1 MQVRVLPLSRW
12 KGTEQSLVL
21 LAAEGQP
28 APMGWK
34 GGEAALKRLVAS
46 ARQESFTGRLLQVAI
61 LHPDGEDPARRVF
74 MTGVGSLQTLTPEVF
89 RRAVAAACRAAA
101 RAGAKGVSI
110 LFPERGDAG
119 KIRRIAQALVEGAML
134 SQYRYGAYKT
144 VAPEPGSAPLDHAV
158 ILHPDDV
165 SAKDVGAGV
174 NQGEVFAGAALL
186 ARDLVNEP
194 PSALHPGKLAERA
207 LKLGGRVRGKVLDQ
221 KTIERMGMGGIAGVG
236 RGSANPPVLI
246 HLRYQGSKPKAR
258 VALVGKGV
266 TFDSGGL
273 SLKPADSMET
283 MKCDMAGAATVM
295 AVMRAAD
302 QMKLPLLLDGYIP
315 AVENMPSGTALKPGD
330 VVKMHNGRTVEVLN
344 TDAEG
349 RLILADAL
357 AYAVK
362 EKPDHV
368 IDFATLT
375 GAVIVALGS
384 SLTGIMGTDKD
395 FTNAL
400 LAAGEAAGEP
410 LWELPLVKD
419 YAEGMK
425 SRVADLKNTGPRREA
440 GAIFGGLF
448 LKEFVGSASWAH
460 LDIAGTAFAE
470 KDGPYWP
477 AGATG
482 APVRTV
488 LHYLVKLAA

>member
-12 KGTEQSLVL
+12 KGSEQSLVL

-34 GGEAALKRLVAS
+34 GGEASLKRLVALS
-46 ARQESFTGRLLQVAI
+46 RHESFAGRLGQVVI
-61 LHPDGEDPARRVF
+61 LHPEGEDPARRVF
-74 MTGVGSLQTLTPEVF
+74 LAGVGSLQILNPEVF
-89 RRAVAAACRAAA
+89 RRAVAFACRAAA
-101 RAGAKGVSI
+101 RAGARGVSI
-110 LFPERGDAG
+110 LFPERGDAA
-119 KIRRIAQALVEGAML
+119 KIRRVAQALVEGAML
-134 SQYRYGAYKT
+134 SQYRYAAYKT
-144 VAPEPGSAPLDHAV
+144 VAADPGSAPLDNVV
-158 ILHPDDV
+158 ILHPDDA
-165 SAKDVGAGV
+165 SGKDVGAGV
-174 NQGEVFAGAALL
+174 AQGEVFCNAALL

-194 PSALHPGKLAERA
+194 PSALHPAKLAEKA
-207 LKLGGRVRGKVLDQ
+207 LKLGGRVRGKVHDQ

-236 RGSANPPVLI
+236 RGSANPPLLI
-246 HLRYQGSKPKAR
+246 QLRYQGSKPKAR

-302 QMKLPLLLDGYIP
+302 QLKLPLLIDGYIP
-315 AVENMPSGTALKPGD
+315 AVENMPSGTSLKPGD

-349 RLILADAL
+349 RLILADTL

-375 GAVIVALGS
+375 GAVIVALGPTV
-384 SLTGIMGTDKD
+384 TGIMGNDKD
-395 FTNAL
+395 LVNAL
-400 LAAGEAAGEP
+400 LAAGETSGEP
-410 LWELPLVKD
+410 MWELPLVKD

-425 SRVADLKNTGPRREA
+425 SRVADLRNIGPRREA
-440 GAIFGGLF
+440 GAIYGGLF
-448 LKEFVGSASWAH
+448 LKEFVGTASWAH
-460 LDIAGTAFAE
+460 LDIAGTAFAD
-470 KDGPYWP
+470 KDGAYWP

-482 APVRTV
+482 SPVRTIIQ
-488 LHYLVKLAA
+488 YLIKLAA